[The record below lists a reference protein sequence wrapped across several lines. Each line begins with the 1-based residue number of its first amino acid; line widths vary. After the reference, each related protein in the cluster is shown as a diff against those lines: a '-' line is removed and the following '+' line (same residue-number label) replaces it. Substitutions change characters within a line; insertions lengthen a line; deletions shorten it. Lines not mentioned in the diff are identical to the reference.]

1 MWEKINR
8 MSVQAVV
15 AVIAIIAS
23 FGLVFALLFK
33 TVPDGNK
40 DLFNAMIGYVVGS
53 TVTAI
58 VGWLYTTSKQ
68 KPN

>member
-1 MWEKINR
+1 